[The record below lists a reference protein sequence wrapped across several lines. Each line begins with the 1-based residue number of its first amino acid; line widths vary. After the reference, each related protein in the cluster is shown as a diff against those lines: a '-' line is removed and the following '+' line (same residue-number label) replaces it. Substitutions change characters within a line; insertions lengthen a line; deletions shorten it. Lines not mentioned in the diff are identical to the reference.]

1 MMGAMSLNRSLIW
14 PECHDSKIGTQICA
28 DFNADSRGRRALAA
42 FISVLICVDQRAI
55 LCFL

>member
-14 PECHDSKIGTQICA
+14 PECHDSKIGTQMTPIT
-28 DFNADSRGRRALAA
+28 
-42 FISVLICVDQRAI
+42 LIFAVTILLLIGDYQKNQRYQRAI